1 MSVIQY
7 RAYHVGEDDR
17 YKAGFNLNCADDQEA
32 IAVVK
37 RLADR
42 NDVELWQGGRKVAR
56 LQDRMMGFRAPPQ
69 LRTSIQAWAAA
80 RGLTL
85 SEATRRLVEMGL
97 ERQSKLVGKRSAKS
111 AERAKQLAAKAIED
125 LVDPAAPA
133 EEAAN
138 RKRRLLKGPEEFREQ
153 RRDQLKGR

>member
-1 MSVIQY
+1 MTRY
-7 RAYHVGEDDR
+7 RAYHLGEDDR

-69 LRTSIQAWAAA
+69 LRNLNRLRQAGRHSQRLHAAWSRWDWSGKA
-80 RGLTL
+80 NRSVSDPQRAPRGRSSSL
-85 SEATRRLVEMGL
+85 
-97 ERQSKLVGKRSAKS
+97 QKRSKTWWTPQRQLRRRQTES
-111 AERAKQLAAKAIED
+111 AGCSRVLRSFENSGAI
-125 LVDPAAPA
+125 
-133 EEAAN
+133 N
-138 RKRRLLKGPEEFREQ
+138 
-153 RRDQLKGR
+153 

>member
-1 MSVIQY
+1 VIQY

-32 IAVVK
+32 IAVAK

-42 NDVELWQGGRKVAR
+42 NDVELWQGSRKVAR

-97 ERQSKLVGKRSAKS
+97 ERQSKSVGKRSAKS